1 MVNEKFNKYENL
13 PIPTYEEATS
23 SRPTSAQSHL
33 GVGEASSDAERQGLL
48 GRNGDEMRPWRGGTS
63 GYQPPTVESA
73 RSSLESD
80 YFLPSSADVSPRS
93 SDDEFRREVAEMEV
107 LDPSVDGAVGS
118 SRIRNQLSKR
128 ITSLTN
134 TLSSIHLPFEFR
146 FPSFDFIRS
155 RLPENRAVIWAN
167 IGRFIALIFVLLLVY
182 TLFVSDVFPVGR
194 SGAGQPHGEAVRAFV
209 QGFVDENRIRGYLE
223 RLTAYD
229 HVAGTEGDYILA
241 KWVEELFATANLEQV
256 ELKEYQVYLNY
267 PRASGRRVA
276 IIHPPEMAWE
286 AHLEEESVYDD
297 PNAYKKQTLVFH
309 GHSRAGNITGPLI
322 YANYGSREDFKTL
335 ADSGI
340 DVKGAIVLVRYYG
353 TQGDRALKVK
363 AAELAGA
370 VGCIIYSDP
379 MEDGFRRG
387 DAWPAGRWMPS
398 DGVQRGAVSLMSWI
412 IGDVLTPGW
421 ASTKDAKRISKEDNA
436 GLVNIPSLPLAW
448 RDAQRLL
455 QVLKSYGRKVPA
467 DWIGGV
473 PDVGEWWSG
482 DQTSPIV
489 HLSNLQDEEE
499 KQPIW
504 NVLGRIS
511 GLEQRE
517 KQIIVGNHRDAWCLG
532 GSDPGSGTAILL
544 EVVRI
549 FGELVKQ
556 GWRPLRTIVFANW
569 DGEEYNLIGST
580 EWVEDNV
587 QDLRQNG
594 MSYINLDAA
603 VTGSEFNASASPLF
617 QRVLLHVLDRTA
629 DPTKNR
635 TLRSLWDENGN
646 QLQGLGAGSDYVA
659 FQDIAGTSSLDI
671 SFEGPGFP
679 YHSCYDNFEWMK
691 KFGDPDFQ
699 YHKVLAQVLALLV
712 LELADRQVLPY
723 DFKAYAFAVKG
734 YVNDL
739 DAYAKKQMKGEDQGA
754 SFNVER
760 LQQAADQFVRN
771 AEIFQQ
777 WEQEWSDIVYASGGF
792 ESNVLT
798 QHRISHNSRSENTF
812 YLFTL
817 KYEKALWL
825 TQQPKSVAN
834 FETHL
839 LDLEEGG
846 GLPGR
851 EQFKHVIFAPQAWS
865 GYDTAYFPAVRD
877 ALDQRNW
884 SLAQQQV
891 DKAAAI
897 LSKAS
902 DKLLH

>member
-1 MVNEKFNKYENL
+1 MNRREIATYTDAHRRYKEGPRSPLRRLQMVNEKTNKYENL

-23 SRPTSAQSHL
+23 SRPTSAQSHV

-48 GRNGDEMRPWRGGTS
+48 GRNENETRLWRNGQN
-63 GYQPPTVESA
+63 GYQRPTVESA
-73 RSSLESD
+73 RSSLESED
-80 YFLPSSADVSPRS
+80 FLPSSAGISPRS
-93 SDDEFRREVAEMEV
+93 SVEGLRQEMVEMEV
-107 LDPSVDGAVGS
+107 LDPLMDGAAGS
-118 SRIRNQLSKR
+118 SRIRNQISKR

-134 TLSSIHLPFEFR
+134 TLSSIHLPFQFR
-146 FPSFDFIRS
+146 FPSFNYIRS
-155 RLPENRAVIWAN
+155 RLPENRTVVLVN
-167 IGRFIALIFVLLLVY
+167 VGRFLALIFVLLLVY
-182 TLFVSDVFPVGR
+182 ALFVSDIFPVGR
-194 SGAGQPHGEAVRAFV
+194 TGTGQPYDPESVRAFV
-209 QGFVDENRIRGYLE
+209 QGNVDENRIRDYLE
-223 RLTAYD
+223 RLTAHD

-241 KWVEELFATANLEQV
+241 KWVEEHFATAGLDQV

-276 IIHPPEMAWE
+276 VVHPPEMAWE
-286 AHLEEESVYDD
+286 ARLEEESASGD
-297 PNAYKKQTLVFH
+297 PNTYKKQTFVFH
-309 GHSRAGNITGPLI
+309 GHSRAGNVTGPLV
-322 YANYGSREDFKTL
+322 YANYGSREDFREL

-340 DVKGAIVLVRYYG
+340 EVKGAIALVRHYG

-363 AAELAGA
+363 AAEMAGA

-387 DAWPAGRWMPS
+387 DTWPTGRWMPS

-412 IGDVLTPGW
+412 VGDVLTPGW
-421 ASTKDAKRISKEDNA
+421 ASTKDAKRISKEGNP

-455 QVLKSYGRKVPA
+455 QVLKNHGRKVPT
-467 DWIGGV
+467 DWVGGV
-473 PDVGEWWSG
+473 PDVEEWWSG
-482 DQTSPIV
+482 DQTSPLV

-499 KQPIW
+499 RQPVW
-504 NVLGRIS
+504 NVIGRIT
-511 GLEQRE
+511 GLEQKE
-517 KQIIVGNHRDAWCLG
+517 KQIIIGNHRDAWCLG

-549 FGELVKQ
+549 FGKLVGF

-594 MSYINLDAA
+594 MGYINLDAA
-603 VTGSEFNASASPLF
+603 VTGSEFHASASPLF
-617 QRVLLHVLDRTA
+617 QSALLHVLGRII
-629 DPTKNR
+629 DPMNNR
-635 TLRSLWDENGN
+635 TLRSLWDENGS

-659 FQDIAGTSSLDI
+659 FQDISGTSSLDM
-671 SFEGPGFP
+671 SFDGPGFP

-699 YHKVLAQVLALLV
+699 YHKVLAQVLALLI
-712 LELADRQVLPY
+712 LELSDRQVLPY

-734 YVNDL
+734 YANDL
-739 DAYAKKQMKGEDQGA
+739 EAYAKEQMKGEGGQFDAEPLQG
-754 SFNVER
+754 
-760 LQQAADQFVRN
+760 AADQFIRN
-771 AEIFQQ
+771 AKIFQD
-777 WEQEWSDIVYASGGF
+777 WEQEWSDVVYG
-792 ESNVLT
+792 
-798 QHRISHNSRSENTF
+798 
-812 YLFTL
+812 
-817 KYEKALWL
+817 
-825 TQQPKSVAN
+825 SVAN

-846 GLPGR
+846 GLLGR
-851 EQFKHVIFAPQAWS
+851 EQFKHIIFAPQAWS

-877 ALDQRNW
+877 ALDQQNW
-884 SLAQQQV
+884 SLAQQQL

-897 LSKAS
+897 LNKAT